1 TDAEVTTAN
10 LVESTLRLYKYNG
23 SSTVWDLIS
32 PGGVDT
38 TLNYVWGNVSGFSTF
53 GIFGN
58 VVSTPSTDT
67 TTADEGSGGG
77 GSGAGGGGVALG
89 VLKEGSMT
97 LNLEYGDNFIFYIKE
112 YKHNAVIINVD
123 TNAVKIRIL
132 GMPTDISLNLGQT
145 IDLDLDKNG
154 LYDFRVTLNNITE
167 LGGLFTFTILE
178 ESRKEEPSEEQ
189 KEETQLDAGKL
200 ESATEAPAPIP
211 VEEPKPVESP
221 GKSPTAWIIVAI
233 VVIIGIALIV
243 MYQKKRLL
251 LPPPPTVIILFI
263 FLIIKIK
270 RRKSEVVS

>member
-1 TDAEVTTAN
+1 
-10 LVESTLRLYKYNG
+10 
-23 SSTVWDLIS
+23 
-32 PGGVDT
+32 
-38 TLNYVWGNVSGFSTF
+38 
-53 GIFGN
+53 
-58 VVSTPSTDT
+58 
-67 TTADEGSGGG
+67 
-77 GSGAGGGGVALG
+77 
-89 VLKEGSMT
+89 
-97 LNLEYGDNFIFYIKE
+97 
-112 YKHNAVIINVD
+112 
-123 TNAVKIRIL
+123 
-132 GMPTDISLNLGQT
+132 SLNLGQT